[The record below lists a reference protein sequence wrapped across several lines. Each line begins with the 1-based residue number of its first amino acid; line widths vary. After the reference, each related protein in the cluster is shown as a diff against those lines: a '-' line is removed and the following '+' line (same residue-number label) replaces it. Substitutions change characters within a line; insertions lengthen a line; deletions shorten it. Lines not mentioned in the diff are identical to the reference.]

1 MERNLPAEAYQLA
14 EQYSLGSPGRMYGAD
29 GWQLFSLL
37 GSLASWLLLCA
48 SFIMMLLLS
57 YQGMIKSSPG
67 LIVLGLITAGLAL
80 ALLVGLTHIILQ
92 RINLFRHAR
101 IYMCEHG
108 FIFLDKQQQLSIRWD
123 QIERVETAVSRTRF
137 RNGMCQILLVDGER
151 INVNTSWNRRLQTLI
166 RYRVTLYRNRLKQVH
181 SDGS

>member
-14 EQYSLGSPGRMYGAD
+14 EQYKLGSPGRMYGAD

-37 GSLASWLLLCA
+37 GSFASWLLLCA
-48 SFIMMLLLS
+48 SFIVMLLLS
-57 YQGMIKSSPG
+57 YQGIIKSSAG
-67 LIVLGLITAGLAL
+67 LIVLGFITAALAL

-92 RINLFRHAR
+92 RINLFRYAR

-123 QIERVETAVSRTRF
+123 QIERVETIASRTRLK
-137 RNGMCQILLVDGER
+137 NEMCQILLTDGKR
-151 INVNTSWNRRLQTLI
+151 INVSTFWNKRLQTLI
-166 RYRVTLYRNRLKQVH
+166 RYRVTLYRNRLKQVY